1 MPRKKTGT
9 AEKRTLKEHAKPVVV
24 EVPEPT
30 EVEVS
35 LDQQR
40 VSRVV
45 IVPTTEG
52 ACLAT
57 VDVENGYLDTDGDF
71 RRVGRDRFV
80 YKEDAGLGAP
90 WAAVEAAIWALIDA
104 GSE

>member
-1 MPRKKTGT
+1 MPRQKTGKVET
-9 AEKRTLKEHAKPVVV
+9 RKLQERAKPVVA

-30 EVEVS
+30 EVEVT

-40 VSRVV
+40 ISRVV
-45 IVPTTEG
+45 ITPKAEG
-52 ACLAT
+52 SCLAT
-57 VDVENGYLDTDGDF
+57 VDVENGYLDADGDF
-71 RRVGRDRFV
+71 RRVTRDRHV